1 MFALYIFKEGWYIN
15 NLAIVLKERRQNLN
29 LSLVDLENLSGVSKN
44 TLLKIEN
51 EDHIPSVGT
60 LLSLSTVLKTDLLKV
75 LNPSYRLD
83 NYFDVSDIAE
93 LEFMIEKMLDNNQH
107 SNLPKVLEMLNDI
120 SDKIDD
126 KDISVYLYQ
135 IILFLDGIYLNRN
148 DKNYKLA
155 YESFIEAL
163 ALTIDNFD
171 INNFESFTY
180 NAFELRILMN
190 IALTLNK
197 LKQFDSSKKVFLF
210 LLKNLDKKSQLYA
223 STLHNLAIFKA
234 KNKEYK
240 QSLALINRAIDFSNK
255 YRNSSKLHS
264 TYYEKAIFEYRLG
277 DQNYKNSF
285 EISRSLAKACG
296 YNDFLNFLEEEMQK
310 YQ

>member
-1 MFALYIFKEGWYIN
+1 MSA
-15 NLAIVLKERRQNLN
+15 A
-29 LSLVDLENLSGVSKN
+29 
-44 TLLKIEN
+44 
-51 EDHIPSVGT
+51 
-60 LLSLSTVLKTDLLKV
+60 LKTDLLKV
-75 LNPSYRLD
+75 LSPSYRLE
-83 NYFDVSDIAE
+83 NYFDASDIAE
-93 LEFMIEKMLDNNQH
+93 LEFLIEKMLDNNQH
-107 SNLPKVLEMLNDI
+107 SDLPKVLEILNDI
-120 SDKIDD
+120 TDKIDD
-126 KDISVYLYQ
+126 KDISIYLYQ

-148 DKNYKLA
+148 EKNFELA
-155 YESFIEAL
+155 YDNFIEAL

-171 INNFESFTY
+171 INNFETY
-180 NAFELRILMN
+180 TYSTFELRILMN

-197 LKQFDSSKKVFLF
+197 LKKLESSKKIFLF

-240 QSLALINRAIDFSNK
+240 QALALVNTAIDFSNK

-277 DQNYKNSF
+277 DENYKNSF

-296 YNDFLNFLEEEMQK
+296 YNEFLKFLEEKMQK